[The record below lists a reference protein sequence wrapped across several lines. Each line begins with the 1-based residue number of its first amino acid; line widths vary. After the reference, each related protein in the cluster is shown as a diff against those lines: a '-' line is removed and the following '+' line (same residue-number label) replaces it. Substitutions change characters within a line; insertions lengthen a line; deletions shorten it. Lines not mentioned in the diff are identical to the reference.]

1 MLKTGYR
8 ALLNTALVIS
18 WLGAPIAAHAADAI
32 SRPDFKPVGDY
43 LQQLVDT
50 GKFPGANVLI
60 LKDGKE
66 VYYSQAGMMDVEAK
80 QAVRRDTIF
89 RIYSM
94 SKPVTTT
101 AVMILVD
108 EGKLKLSDPVS
119 KYVPE
124 FANLQVYKGMKDG
137 VMQTV
142 PARPMTVENLLTHT
156 AGLTYGF
163 QMTTPV
169 SAMYQKAGLGGDRWR
184 FDPAFAGGGRLVQ
197 TMASLPLAYQ
207 PGDRFHYSMAL
218 DVAAL
223 VVQRA
228 SGVPFAEFLQNRIFG
243 PLGMKD
249 SGFSMPASKGPRL
262 ASLYGPGPGGG
273 LRVTDVGATS
283 PLLKPIPGFSG
294 GGGLLSTVD
303 DYATFAEML
312 QEGGAL
318 KGHRILSRRALKAM
332 MTNHLTPAQLVE
344 LKSTAGF
351 GLGGSGDGLGFGYG
365 GSVLTDGKSDKDPG
379 SVGEYAWGGAAST
392 TFWVDPVKHVVVVFM
407 TQVVP
412 PGRALVRDDLRNLT
426 YQALGK

>member
-1 MLKTGYR
+1 MMKTGFR
-8 ALLNTALVIS
+8 APLTTTLAAALLGGPL
-18 WLGAPIAAHAADAI
+18 AAHAAGA
-32 SRPDFKPVGDY
+32 SAKSDFKPVGDY

-66 VYYSQAGMMDVEAK
+66 AYYAQAGLMDVEAR
-80 QAVRRDTIF
+80 QPVRRDTIF

-108 EGKLKLSDPVS
+108 EGKLKLSDPVTR
-119 KYVPE
+119 YVPE
-124 FANLQVYKGMKDG
+124 FANLQVYTGMKDG
-137 VMQTV
+137 VMQTE

-156 AGLTYGF
+156 AGLTYAF
-163 QMTTPV
+163 QLTPV
-169 SAMYQKAGLGGDRWR
+169 AAMYQRTPLGGDRWR
-184 FDPAFAGGGRLVQ
+184 FDPAYAGGGELAR
-197 TMASLPLAYQ
+197 TMGSLPLAYQ

-392 TFWVDPVKHVVVVFM
+392 TFWVDPVRHVVVVFM